1 MILYVDNESKVRA
14 VNNTDNAK
22 LTPLYV
28 DETAEMFPFKGWSTA
43 RICCYK
49 VTVVNAEITMWTPY
63 IDSQNLEMIDT
74 MGHQI
79 DAKASTSAISDTET
93 IGAPSSKTYEK
104 DDTFMGADG
113 LMYKASTKIWCGSRL
128 VNNGNCEITTVNA
141 ELAKIKEGKK

>member
-28 DETAEMFPFKGWSTA
+28 DETAKMFPFNGWSTA

-63 IDSQNLEMIDT
+63 RDSTTLDYIDEIGQ
-74 MGHQI
+74 
-79 DAKASTSAISDTET
+79 DADNKTE
-93 IGAPSSKTYEK
+93 A
-104 DDTFMGADG
+104 
-113 LMYKASTKIWCGSRL
+113 LKILFG
-128 VNNGNCEITTVNA
+128 E
-141 ELAKIKEGKK
+141 EE